1 MMLRLRGPPAFCV
14 ASMPFFFFE
23 VLVERPEFPLS
34 GLPLKVVVEVS
45 VPPCGL
51 NCLTDCLL
59 DAPQLKFEMLLSLAD
74 SFEQSPKL

>member
-1 MMLRLRGPPAFCV
+1 
-14 ASMPFFFFE
+14 
-23 VLVERPEFPLS
+23 LS

-51 NCLTDCLL
+51 NCLTDRLL